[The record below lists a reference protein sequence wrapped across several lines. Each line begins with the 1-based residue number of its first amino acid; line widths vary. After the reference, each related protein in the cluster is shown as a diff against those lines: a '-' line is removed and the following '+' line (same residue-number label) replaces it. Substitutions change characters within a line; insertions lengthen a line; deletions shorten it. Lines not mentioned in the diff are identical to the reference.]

1 MEEKC
6 VLVPAMSRYHD
17 RKRSN
22 GIIMVT
28 LYMMVVVLGVAEA
41 LTGAYGCTATRHFVK
56 VPPRTSQR
64 WMVAT
69 PNYDSEILRKV
80 DKWACIKDCGACCK
94 LGPIDSRPDL
104 ADYLTEEELT
114 LYKSMI
120 GEDDFCTHFD
130 QKAKMCTIYDQR
142 PSFCVVKPE
151 KMKVMF
157 DIDQEEI
164 NDFCAF
170 CCREQIGD
178 HYGEDSDVM
187 QRFEEVIASLREE
200 EDDEEGGKE
209 RVEGEIDPQDGGKWI
224 SM

>member
-1 MEEKC
+1 
-6 VLVPAMSRYHD
+6 
-17 RKRSN
+17 
-22 GIIMVT
+22 MV
-28 LYMMVVVLGVAEA
+28 VVVLGVTKAWK
-41 LTGAYGCTATRHFVK
+41 GAYGWTATRAHFVK
-56 VPPRTSQR
+56 VPSTSQR
-64 WMVAT
+64 RMVAT

-104 ADYLTEEELT
+104 SDYLTEEELT

-178 HYGEDSDVM
+178 HYGEESDVM
-187 QRFEEVIASLREE
+187 QRFEEVIASLRDH
-200 EDDEEGGKE
+200 EDDEEDNEGGKE